1 MRVQHLLRD
10 DKGYVH
16 DVFVHR
22 YGFGNRTRSAHR
34 PFRLI
39 RRGRARG
46 DEKQRTKILC
56 NTSHYY
62 RINYIYHVHEGTY
75 NLLESTILNYLP
87 RNLRRRFSSN
97 CFTSSS
103 EDNGEEAFSINAL
116 LELLPTFPGSSS
128 KDEL

>member
-1 MRVQHLLRD
+1 MRVQQLLGD

-34 PFRLI
+34 SFRLI
-39 RRGRARG
+39 RLGRARG
-46 DEKQRTKILC
+46 MKNKERKF
-56 NTSHYY
+56 Y